1 LWTTNQLRTLQV
13 HSIAY
18 RLNVMANVVDCR
30 GFIFCSVLSLQIR
43 TIGIYHQHQLT
54 NLGATDLCLLD
65 EEVEGTNTTAIT
77 SRHTIDFIHDQAC
90 ACTNSDTCDRRA
102 LFVSFSTPM
111 HHWIQLTCRP
121 VPLKKPSKEALSM
134 FVEFYPLAKIELVEI
149 THLY

>member
-1 LWTTNQLRTLQV
+1 LQ
-13 HSIAY
+13 
-18 RLNVMANVVDCR
+18 RLHLLQRLVITDQNHWYLSSAPANKP
-30 GFIFCSVLSLQIR
+30 G
-43 TIGIYHQHQLT
+43 G
-54 NLGATDLCLLD
+54 TDLCLLD